1 MCDIGQ
7 EFYPGEDW
15 FEWIA
20 RHRVERA
27 CVECPFPIRAGEKHV
42 VVFHG
47 PYEHERAGEW
57 HRFFVH
63 RACDKLKD
71 LAEFRRFVPSP
82 ETVNVTLLG
91 GVRCVLVKSIV
102 GQGDGCEVCDDM
114 PACCDECGAD
124 FTYANGAVCL
134 NCFEKAHT

>member
-1 MCDIGQ
+1 MSSLSLSA
-7 EFYPGEDW
+7 E
-15 FEWIA
+15 A
-20 RHRVERA
+20 RDRIES
-27 CVECPFPIRAGEKHV
+27 
-42 VVFHG
+42 
-47 PYEHERAGEW
+47 
-57 HRFFVH
+57 
-63 RACDKLKD
+63 L
-71 LAEFRRFVPSP
+71 LAESARTDGAAAQ
-82 ETVNVTLLG
+82 ELLG